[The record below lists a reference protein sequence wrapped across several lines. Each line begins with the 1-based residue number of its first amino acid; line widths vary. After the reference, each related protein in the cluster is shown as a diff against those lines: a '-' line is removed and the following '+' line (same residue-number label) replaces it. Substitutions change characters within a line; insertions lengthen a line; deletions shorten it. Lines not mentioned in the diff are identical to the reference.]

1 MLVKPRAGQ
10 PANIKVI
17 GVGGGGGNAIETMI
31 QEGGI
36 PGVEFV
42 VVNTDAQ
49 ALLHSKANIK
59 VQIGDAV
66 TRGLGSGGNPEM
78 GRQAAEE
85 SIDKLKDEL
94 TGADMVFITCGEG
107 GGTGTGAAPVVAQV
121 AKEMGALTV
130 AVVTKPFDFEGAKR
144 KMTADE
150 GVETLKEQVDTLIV
164 VPNQKILQVVD
175 RKTSIVDAFKRID
188 SILHQG
194 VKGIA
199 ELITVAGLINVDF
212 ADVRTVMSQAGT
224 ALMGMG
230 VGSGEKRA
238 MAAIKQAISSPLLDV
253 SIEGARGMLFNI
265 VGGPDL
271 SMSEIDEAAS
281 IIQKTVDP
289 DADIIFGAVIDE
301 KMVDQIKITLIATK
315 FDESRLKMF
324 GYQSARRDD
333 IFGKSVEP
341 ARPAQKDREA
351 MPEPE
356 LGEEDDDE
364 FDIFVKKQEPE
375 KKPHK
380 PESKQKDPFAGLDDF
395 DEEPS
400 FSDDDDGFDIP
411 AFLRKK

>member
-1 MLVKPRAGQ
+1 MLIKPRAGQ

-49 ALLHSKANIK
+49 ALLHSKATIK
-59 VQIGDAV
+59 VQIGDTV

-85 SIDKLKDEL
+85 SVDKLKDEL

-107 GGTGTGAAPVVAQV
+107 GGTGTGAAPVVAQI
-121 AKEMGALTV
+121 AREMGALTV
-130 AVVTKPFDFEGAKR
+130 AVVTKPFDFEGARR
-144 KMTADE
+144 KNAAEE
-150 GVETLKEQVDTLIV
+150 GIDTLKEQVDTLIV

-175 RKTSIVDAFKRID
+175 RKTSVTDAFKRID

-230 VGSGEKRA
+230 MGSGDKRA

-253 SIEGARGMLFNI
+253 SIEGARGILFNI

-301 KMVDQIKITLIATK
+301 KMIDQIKITLIATK
-315 FDESRLKMF
+315 FDESRLKLF
-324 GYQSARRDD
+324 QYRQTGRDGDLFAKKVEPAKSTTSRDEKEAIDDEDDDFD
-333 IFGKSVEP
+333 IFGKKEEEP
-341 ARPAQKDREA
+341 AKQEKKQADPFVG
-351 MPEPE
+351 
-356 LGEEDDDE
+356 LDE
-364 FDIFVKKQEPE
+364 FD
-375 KKPHK
+375 
-380 PESKQKDPFAGLDDF
+380 KDDTAFA
-395 DEEPS
+395 S
-400 FSDDDDGFDIP
+400 DDDGFDIP